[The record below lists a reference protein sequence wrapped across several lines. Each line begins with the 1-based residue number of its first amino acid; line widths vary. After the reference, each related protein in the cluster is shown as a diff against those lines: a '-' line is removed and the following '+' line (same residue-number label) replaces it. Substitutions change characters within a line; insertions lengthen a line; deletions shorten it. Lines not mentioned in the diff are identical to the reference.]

1 MGGPRPT
8 PTALLKAR
16 NSNRAIGRRNE
27 PDPLK
32 GIPDPP
38 PYLDDAG
45 RQHWMRLVPMLDGAG
60 LLGLE
65 YRDSLGDLC
74 HALSQR
80 DKIAVVMNELIA
92 QVSSADEDLAATLK
106 ELRKISDATFAR
118 CAKGYALF
126 GMSPADR
133 VRVAPKWTKEDKT
146 KGKTKARFFERA
158 G

>member
-1 MGGPRPT
+1 MGGPKPT
-8 PTALLKAR
+8 PTKLLLAR

-27 PDPLK
+27 PPATD
-32 GIPDPP
+32 GIPDAPL
-38 PYLDDAG
+38 YLDGAG
-45 RQHWMRLVPMLDGAG
+45 RAHWMRLVPMLQAAG
-60 LLGLE
+60 LLGME

-80 DKIAVVMNELIA
+80 DKIAVLMNELVA
-92 QVSSADEDLAATLK
+92 KVKSDDSALAETLR

-133 VRVAPKWTKEDKT
+133 VRVAPVWTKADKT
-146 KGKTKARFFERA
+146 KGKTKARFFKDA

>member
-1 MGGPRPT
+1 MGGRKPT
-8 PTALLKAR
+8 PTRILQAR

-27 PDPLK
+27 PPPTD
-32 GIPDPP
+32 GIPDAP

-45 RQHWMRLVPMLDGAG
+45 RAHWMRLLPMLQAGG

-65 YRDSLGDLC
+65 YRDALGDLC

-80 DKIAVVMNELIA
+80 DRVAVLMNDLLA
-92 QVSSADEDLAATLK
+92 AVNADDPDLAMTLK
-106 ELRKISDATFAR
+106 ELRKISDSIFAR
-118 CAKGYALF
+118 CSRGYALF

-133 VRVAPKWTKEDKT
+133 VRVAPKWTKEDST
-146 KGKTKARFFERA
+146 KGKTKARFFKTA